1 MNYVFTI
8 AENQLEELVDYY
20 QEDETLVKDP
30 YIYKVFATSKL
41 RVTVYK
47 TLKVMLQ
54 GEDALQ
60 DYQMWS
66 DIFGFT
72 ADVGVTEATK
82 AKGFAKPRYYQTAA
96 VGSDEVGTGDYFGPV
111 VVTAAYVK
119 PTDISALEALG
130 VRDSKKMTDE
140 TIQSIGADLIKNYEH
155 VTLVLD
161 NPKYNE
167 LIAQGYNLN
176 KIKAYLHN
184 HALAKCLKQISGK
197 TEYIIV
203 DQFCSKELY
212 FEYVKDVP
220 YVVKDITFLE
230 RAESEHLA
238 VALASVISRYTF
250 LEKMR
255 ALSESVKIN
264 LPFGAGPAVDIIG
277 EIVAKKHGIETLN
290 LLAKTHFKNHERI
303 LERCHK

>member
-8 AENQLEELVDYY
+8 AETQLEELVDYY
-20 QEDETLVKDP
+20 QEDETPVKDP
-30 YIYKVFATSKL
+30 YVYKTFVSDKL

-54 GEDALQ
+54 GDGALQ

-72 ADVGVTEATK
+72 ADVGATESVKPK
-82 AKGFAKPRYYQTAA
+82 AFPKSHYYLSTS

-111 VVTAAYVK
+111 VVTAAFVK
-119 PTDISALEALG
+119 LSDISALEALG

-140 TIQSIGADLIKNYEH
+140 TIMNIGAELIKNYEH
-155 VTLVLD
+155 VTLVLE
-161 NPKYNE
+161 NPKYND
-167 LIAQGYNLN
+167 LISQGYNLN

-184 HALAKCLKQISGK
+184 HALAKCLKQVNGK
-197 TEYIIV
+197 TDYVIV
-203 DQFCSKELY
+203 DQFCSKDLY
-212 FEYVKDVP
+212 FEYLKDVP
-220 YVVKDITFLE
+220 YIVKDITFLE
-230 RAESEHLA
+230 RAESEHLS

-250 LEKMR
+250 VQKMR
-255 ALSESVKIN
+255 ELSETVKIN
-264 LPFGAGPAVDIIG
+264 LPFGAGPAIDIIG
-277 EIVAKKHGIETLN
+277 EIVVKKLGVATLN
-290 LLAKTHFKNHERI
+290 TIAKTHFKNHERI